1 MQLSASTPGSDIR
14 REGLP
19 PRRPT
24 ADAPAPRRRPAPLN
38 GSGVPAV
45 GLSGALAQAW
55 AGLWLGL
62 YINDVPHG
70 IDALP
75 ERNEAAAPAGEGCAG
90 PL

>member
-1 MQLSASTPGSDIR
+1 
-14 REGLP
+14 
-19 PRRPT
+19 
-24 ADAPAPRRRPAPLN
+24 
-38 GSGVPAV
+38 VPAV
-45 GLSGALAQAW
+45 GLRGALAQAW